1 MSQPPTSS
9 IPHILTAVSSPDD
22 FGPLLHTGY
31 AVAKARKGRLT
42 LLTVRSDKK
51 QPDWLQIP
59 PELAD
64 VPATVQVETGDTAAE
79 GILNVAGRQ
88 EPDLLVIGWQGKTE
102 RRRYFLGSTLDPV
115 LQKAKCDLIVVKADQ
130 SWRGTAHLAQPKVL
144 VPTAGGINADL
155 AFNLAVNTAPE
166 SQVTAMFVVPPS
178 TDPEMVRE
186 RETWLKHSAAHFVPN
201 VPVAVKVVQDDS
213 IIKGV
218 VSEAVHHDL
227 TILGTTHDSVF
238 SQLLFGAIPQKIA
251 AANSGPTMLVKKYD
265 PSFDSVLRTMW
276 WQATHLLPRL
286 SLEERLD
293 VYKSIRRSARPKIDF
308 FVMIGLAAGIAA
320 FGLLLDSPA
329 VIIGAMLV
337 APLMAAIIG
346 IGLAVIQGDA
356 RLLGLSASATVRGML
371 LAVAM
376 GFLAGG
382 TLRWFSEPTAEI
394 MGRTQPSLFD
404 LGVAVISGFAG
415 AYAIC
420 RKNMSSSL
428 PGVAIAVA
436 LVPPLATVGIGLSW
450 FRWDIAG
457 GAFLLFLTN
466 LVSIIAASGLV
477 FFMMGFRPDLQRGSK
492 VFRNGIISSMILLAG
507 MIWVLWFISIDT
519 FRDAARGRVIQSA
532 LESYLPPIDPPLE
545 LVNWQISEDE
555 ENEGNLNLEVEVRS
569 KRSSVSTR
577 DIITLQS
584 QIVDDLNQAGMLA
597 QDKLLTLELLVVP
610 RTVFSALNPPTPTE
624 TPPMATSEAALEIAA
639 TEASPTATPT
649 DTQTPTP
656 LPTFTRRPTSTPSP
670 TASATPTATASPTV
684 TATPTPAIVVVA
696 NTGGQGVRL
705 RWSPNGPPAGAYA
718 EGTVIQMW
726 PDREIVEGVEWVRVS
741 DIEGRSGWV
750 AAQFLAA
757 R

>member
-1 MSQPPTSS
+1 MSQPPANH

-22 FGPLLHTGY
+22 FGPLLHAGY
-31 AVAKARKGRLT
+31 AVAKARQGRLT

-64 VPATVQVETGDTAAE
+64 VPATVQVEAGDSAAE
-79 GILNVAGRQ
+79 AILAAVSRQ
-88 EPDLLVIGWQGKTE
+88 EPDLLLVGWQGKTE

-115 LQKAKCDLIVVKADQ
+115 LQKAKCDLIVVKASQ
-130 SWRGTAHLAQPKVL
+130 TWRGTAHLAQPKIL

-155 AFNLAVNTAPE
+155 AFNLAIHAAAKT
-166 SQVTAMFVVPPS
+166 QVTAMYVVPP
-178 TDPEMVRE
+178 TADAGALLE
-186 RETWLKHSAAHFVPN
+186 RETWLKHAVADYLPHA
-201 VPVAVKVVQDDS
+201 PVAVKVVKDDS
-213 IIKGV
+213 IVKGV
-218 VSEAVHHDL
+218 ITEAANHDL

-238 SQLLFGAIPQKIA
+238 SQLLFGTIPQKIA

-265 PSFDSVLRTMW
+265 PSFDTVLRTLW

-286 SLEERLD
+286 SLDERLD

-320 FGLLLDSPA
+320 FGLLLNSPA

-371 LAVAM
+371 LAVTM

-382 TLRWFSEPTAEI
+382 ALRWFSEPTAEI

-404 LGVAVISGFAG
+404 LGVAVISGLAG

-466 LVSIIAASGLV
+466 LVSIIAASGLI
-477 FFMMGFRPDLQRGSK
+477 FFIMGFRPDLQRGSK
-492 VFRNGIISSMILLAG
+492 VFRNGIISSMILLAV

-519 FRDAARGRVIQSA
+519 FREAARGRVIEAA
-532 LESYLPPIDPPLE
+532 LETYLPPIDPPLQ
-545 LVNWQISEDE
+545 LVNWQITADE
-555 ENEGNLNLEVEVRS
+555 ENENNLNLEVEVRS
-569 KRSSVSTR
+569 KRSSVSAR

-584 QIVDDLNQAGMLA
+584 QIANDLSQAGMLA
-597 QDKLLTLELLVVP
+597 DNELLTLELLVVP
-610 RTVFSALNPPTPTE
+610 RTVFSALNPPTPTD
-624 TPPMATSEAALEIAA
+624 TPPATPTESAPEIAA
-639 TEASPTATPT
+639 TEASPSAMPT
-649 DTQTPTP
+649 STVTPTP
-656 LPTFTRRPTSTPSP
+656 LPTFTRRPRST
-670 TASATPTATASPTV
+670 ATPTATATPTVTASPTA
-684 TATPTPAIVVVA
+684 TATPTPAVVVVA
-696 NTGGQGVRL
+696 NTEGRGVRL
-705 RWSPNGPPAGAYA
+705 RWSPNGAPAGVFA

-726 PDREIVEGVEWVRVS
+726 PDRETVDGVEWVRVS
-741 DIEGRSGWV
+741 DIEGRTGWV
-750 AAQFLAA
+750 AANFLVA